1 MTRTEHK
8 KTHHWKTS
16 LNHSQSKLVAHT
28 EVFKISQDLSIFYSI
43 PFYTIT
49 WLLCVFSLVVAHDL
63 LEDWRIDCVIIV
75 SGLVFVSFHAPKI
88 PQDLE
93 FLLYIKR
100 FLDKYLTLRVL
111 KYLRWKIIYVY
122 NICIACCGSIL
133 SFLKKSGILQ
143 TFPNNN
149 IEDSGYLRYI
159 FFGSFSIF
167 QVCYHNMLYVLG
179 NR

>member
-63 LEDWRIDCVIIV
+63 LEDWRIDCVINV

-93 FLLYIKR
+93 FLLYKTNR
-100 FLDKYLTLRVL
+100 FHFSVL
-111 KYLRWKIIYVY
+111 CSVIDAQRTSEREK
-122 NICIACCGSIL
+122 NSIL
-133 SFLKKSGILQ
+133 SLVGHFFVLT
-143 TFPNNN
+143 TFWRHLCIYNWTDNGKMEC
-149 IEDSGYLRYI
+149 I
-159 FFGSFSIF
+159 
-167 QVCYHNMLYVLG
+167 C
-179 NR
+179 